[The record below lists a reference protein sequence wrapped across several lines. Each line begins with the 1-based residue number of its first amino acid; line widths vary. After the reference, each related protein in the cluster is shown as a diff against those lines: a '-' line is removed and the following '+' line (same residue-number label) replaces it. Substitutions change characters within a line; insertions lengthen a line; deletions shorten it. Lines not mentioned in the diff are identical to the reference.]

1 MKPARF
7 DFDHLRYFEAVAR
20 LGSVTAA
27 ARALGVTQPTVS
39 VQLRT
44 LERALGVA
52 LLERRG
58 RRLLPTEAGQA
69 VAGFAA
75 DIFRLGGELEQAAHG
90 WVPGR
95 PVRLRVGLLDGI
107 PKALAA
113 RLIDPVFDA
122 APAVRVEVR
131 EGSLPALLAELEGH
145 DLDLVL
151 SDAPAAELPPAR
163 AKNTLLLECGVTFLA
178 PRRLARLARN
188 FPWSLDGAPI
198 LLPTPRAAI
207 RRALDAWF
215 AAEGIRPVVV
225 GEMDDGALLAAVAAR
240 GRGACV
246 VPSAVAEEAKAELGA
261 VVVGAT
267 TVVRERIFGITSSR
281 RRDPAVAAVLAST
294 KRGKRGESTGSGTI
308 DSDS

>member
-1 MKPARF
+1 MQSPRF
-7 DFDHLRYFEAVAR
+7 DYDHLRYFEAVAR

-39 VQLRT
+39 VQVRA
-44 LERALGVA
+44 LERSLGVS

-58 RRLLPTEAGQA
+58 RRLLPTDAGGA
-69 VAGFAA
+69 VAAFAA
-75 DIFRLGGELEQAAHG
+75 DIFRLGGELEQAAQG
-90 WVPGR
+90 WIPGR

-113 RLIDPVFDA
+113 RLIEPAFDA

-131 EGSLPALLAELEGH
+131 EGPLPSLLADLEAR
-145 DLDLVL
+145 DLDVVL

-163 AKNTLLLECGVTFLA
+163 ATNTLLLECGVTFLA
-178 PRRLARLARN
+178 PKGLARLARD
-188 FPWSLDGAPI
+188 FPRSLDGAPV

-240 GRGACV
+240 GRGAFV
-246 VPSAVAEEAKAELGA
+246 VPSVVAEEARRDLAA
-261 VVVGAT
+261 VVVGAPSS
-267 TVVRERIFGITSSR
+267 VRERLFGITVGR
-281 RRDPAVAAVLAST
+281 RRDPAVAAVLAGL
-294 KRGKRGESTGSGTI
+294 RPAPAR
-308 DSDS
+308 

>member
-1 MKPARF
+1 MPPTPF

-27 ARALGVTQPTVS
+27 ARTLGVTQPTVS
-39 VQLRT
+39 VQLRA
-44 LERALGVA
+44 LERALGVP

-58 RRLLPTEAGQA
+58 RRLLPTEAGRA

-75 DIFRLGGELEQAAHG
+75 EIFRLGGELEQAAHG
-90 WVPGR
+90 WIPGR

-107 PKALAA
+107 PKVLAA
-113 RLIDPVFDA
+113 RLIEPAFDA

-131 EGSLPALLAELEGH
+131 EGPLPALLADLEGH
-145 DLDLVL
+145 QLDVVL

-163 AKNTLLLECGVTFLA
+163 ATNTLLVECGVTFLA
-178 PRRLARLARN
+178 PRAHARLARG
-188 FPWSLDGAPI
+188 FPRSLDGAPL
-198 LLPTPRAAI
+198 LLPTTRAAI

-240 GRGACV
+240 GRGAYA
-246 VPSAVAEEAKAELGA
+246 VPSVVADEARREHGTVAVG
-261 VVVGAT
+261 T
-267 TVVRERIFGITSSR
+267 TTAVRERVFAITAGR
-281 RRDPAVAAVLAST
+281 RRDPAVAEMLARASAT
-294 KRGKRGESTGSGTI
+294 
-308 DSDS
+308 